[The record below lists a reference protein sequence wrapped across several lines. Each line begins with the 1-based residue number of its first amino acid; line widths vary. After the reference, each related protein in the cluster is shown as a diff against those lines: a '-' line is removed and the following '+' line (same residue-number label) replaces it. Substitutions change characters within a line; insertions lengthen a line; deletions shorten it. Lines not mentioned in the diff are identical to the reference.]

1 MKRRTFLQ
9 ALGLTAIAAPL
20 IKPDFSQAKEH
31 EAKAY
36 KVSDVKGYD
45 YITDTNTFKCNWILK
60 DKHTILARGKEAA
73 ISMEYIPIISMEY
86 IPIDVTSIDSPVGYR
101 EFATRS
107 YVQRTELVVSR
118 YDEVLITHK
127 LKEGGELD
135 LEVVSYENRKLYP
148 TIVRCKINLNT
159 IIFRDD
165 FLPTAHVVLCARI
178 NDIITIDQKNG

>member
-60 DKHTILARGKEAA
+60 DKHVILARGKEAS
-73 ISMEYIPIISMEY
+73 ISIEHV
-86 IPIDVTSIDSPVGYR
+86 PIDVTSIDNPGEYR
-101 EFATRS
+101 AFASRS

-118 YDEVLITHK
+118 YDEVLITNK
-127 LKEGGELD
+127 LKEGGEVD
-135 LEVVSYENRKLYP
+135 LEIVSYENRKLYP
-148 TIVRCKINLNT
+148 TIVKCKIHLNT